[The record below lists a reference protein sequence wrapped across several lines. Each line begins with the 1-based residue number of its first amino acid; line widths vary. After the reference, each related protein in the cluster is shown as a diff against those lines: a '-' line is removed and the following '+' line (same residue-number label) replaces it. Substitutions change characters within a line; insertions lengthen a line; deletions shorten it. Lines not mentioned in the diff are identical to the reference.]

1 MHRVFLRGKLYKTFH
16 NRMTPVMSRI
26 LTDYI
31 SGLIEE
37 NTKGHEFGRPIAV
50 SFGDELK
57 LKFLAASKEQID

>member
-1 MHRVFLRGKLYKTFH
+1 MHRVFLKGKLYKTFH

-37 NTKGHEFGRPIAV
+37 NSKGHEFGRPIAV
-50 SFGDELK
+50 SFGDDLNYQ
-57 LKFLAASKEQID
+57 FLAASKEQID

>member
-1 MHRVFLRGKLYKTFH
+1 MHRVFLKSKLYKTFH
-16 NRMTPVMSRI
+16 NRLTPVMSRI

-37 NTKGHEFGRPIAV
+37 NSKGHVFDRHIVV

-57 LKFLAASKEQID
+57 YQFLAASKEQID